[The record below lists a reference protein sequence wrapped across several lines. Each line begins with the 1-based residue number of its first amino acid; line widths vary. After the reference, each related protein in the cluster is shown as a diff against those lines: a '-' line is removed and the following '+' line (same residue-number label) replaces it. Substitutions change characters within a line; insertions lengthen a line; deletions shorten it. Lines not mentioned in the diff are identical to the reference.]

1 MAHTAEPHISQSS
14 RDPHGTFRN
23 AIVEETEEILKQA
36 KLGRAL
42 VECFVL
48 TEFGLDVAVFVHW
61 PDRLSL
67 RLLELKPY
75 VGSRQG
81 GVGFG
86 NGKGEG
92 CQVDLL
98 LLSNP
103 RLHLA
108 DQYIR
113 WILVD
118 GTKPAGAKRFA
129 ILDNSR
135 AKSEAM
141 GGVSRGKQ
149 NNLRINP
156 LMTDALS
163 WDDLSGQLQS
173 FLMT

>member
-1 MAHTAEPHISQSS
+1 MAHTTEPDISRSS
-14 RDPHGTFRN
+14 RNPHSMFKD
-23 AIVEETEEILKQA
+23 AIVKELEEILKQT
-36 KLGRAL
+36 KLSQAL
-42 VECFVL
+42 VEYFVL
-48 TEFGLDVAVFVHW
+48 TEFGLDVAVFMQW
-61 PDRLSL
+61 PNRLSL
-67 RLLELKPY
+67 RMLELKAF

-92 CQVDLL
+92 PQVDLL
-98 LLSNP
+98 LLGNT

-118 GTKPAGAKRFA
+118 GTKPSGTKRFT
-129 ILDNSR
+129 IFDNSR

-141 GGVSRGKQ
+141 GDVSRGKQ
-149 NNLRINP
+149 NNLRISP
-156 LMTDALS
+156 LMTGAVT
-163 WDDLSGQLQS
+163 WDDLSRELQS

>member
-1 MAHTAEPHISQSS
+1 MAHTTEPHISRSS
-14 RDPHGTFRN
+14 GNLHGIFKD

-36 KLGRAL
+36 RLCHVL
-42 VECFVL
+42 VEYFVL
-48 TEFGLDVAVFVHW
+48 TEFGLDVAVFMQW
-61 PDRLSL
+61 PDRLLL
-67 RLLELKPY
+67 RLLELKAF

-108 DQYIR
+108 DQHIR

-118 GTKPAGAKRFA
+118 GTKPTGAKRFA
-129 ILDNSR
+129 ILDNTR

-149 NNLRINP
+149 NNLRISP

-163 WDDLSGQLQS
+163 WDDLSRQLQS